1 MTPRRLLPL
10 LAAIALA
17 LAAPHAAAQSS
28 ARPVDKKAEA
38 KARFQ
43 QGDAHLQAGAYQA
56 AIDEFLKA
64 YELFPN
70 DRIHFNI
77 AQAYRLKGDREKAL
91 EHYLKYLN
99 AVAGGDTADEARRH
113 TAALRRA
120 LAEEAEAA
128 RLKKEKAAEEARA
141 AAAAAEEQARK
152 EASERAQRDQE
163 EQKGKKRRL
172 LILGGAAG
180 GVALIAIV
188 LGVGLG
194 VGLRSDGIPS
204 SSLGTPPVPV
214 TFGLKF

>member
-10 LAAIALA
+10 LSVIALA
-17 LAAPHAAAQSS
+17 LAAPHAAAQST
-28 ARPVDKKAEA
+28 RPVDKKAEA

-128 RLKKEKAAEEARA
+128 RLKKEKAAAEARA

-152 EASERAQRDQE
+152 EASERAQRDQQ
-163 EQKGKKRRL
+163 EQKSKKRRL

-180 GVALIAIV
+180 GVALVAIV

-204 SSLGTPPVPV
+204 STLGTPPVPV